1 MPIAPGTLLGRYRLR
16 DRVGAG
22 GMSDVWRAEDETLRR
37 VVAVKIMHEPIASER
52 EYTERFLREA
62 RLVAGLEHPNVLPV
76 YDFGSCP
83 VDGLPVSF
91 LVMPL
96 ITAGSL
102 KDKIVGAVAPSVA
115 LPW

>member
-1 MPIAPGTLLGRYRLR
+1 MPIGPGALLGRYRLAE
-16 DRVGAG
+16 RVGAG

-37 VVAVKIMHEPIASER
+37 VVAVKIIHEAIGSER

-76 YDFGSCP
+76 YDFGSQT
-83 VDGLPVSF
+83 VDGLPVAY

-96 ITAGSL
+96 VNAGSM
-102 KDKIVGAVAPSVA
+102 KDRM
-115 LPW
+115 